1 MAAHG
6 AAAAGP
12 ASSRGA
18 DVAIG
23 ALAALI
29 YVGEYL
35 GQGAIANKAFNTGS
49 VTALATAAFGTL
61 LTLWLSARR
70 NPLAGP
76 RFLSVVC
83 YAAILDYALTM
94 PALKG
99 GGALLA
105 FAVASLSLSAS
116 GLWLILACRFGW
128 EGRLRALM
136 SLPALGALAFIV
148 ATTTISGQL
157 TGLNACGTGLAWPAL
172 AVAATVVCVAFG
184 MKYSLRPGSM
194 AHRARL
200 CVALVFGALVYFA
213 WRAAAPTPALCGA
226 ISQIQG
232 GGLRDALMGA
242 WRWPAQALPALAHA
256 EVLLT
261 LLAGSLVLALLCL
274 IDTVSAASSLASDEG
289 RPDADTSRDLLATG
303 VGNLVGGL
311 LGLLPISL
319 SLSRSR
325 TVAEL
330 RPASGRLPAFS
341 HAAVLLLLLV
351 LLVPLQWPL
360 LDYLPKAAIAGALI
374 VVSIEMIDEKSVLLW
389 RAGLGET
396 QARTT
401 LAAAV
406 WVFALALGVAVL
418 VAVGP
423 QSKLAVSAG
432 FGVAIACSLAGLLPA
447 PSHATPANTP
457 LGGRLHFL
465 NIGRRLREWKKT
477 AGTHSIDLSQ
487 TTHLDF
493 SAACALADMARGMAG
508 PHAATP
514 FLFGPDTGTQVR
526 QMLQICYPQAFA
538 PEPS

>member
-1 MAAHG
+1 MAAHS
-6 AAAAGP
+6 AAAGP
-12 ASSRGA
+12 VSIRGA

-61 LTLWLSARR
+61 LTPWLSARR

-83 YAAILDYALTM
+83 YAAILDYAL
-94 PALKG
+94 ALPVLKV

-105 FAVASLSLSAS
+105 FAIASLCLSAS
-116 GLWLILACRFGW
+116 GVWLILACRFGW

-172 AVAATVVCVAFG
+172 AVAATVICVAFG

-289 RPDADTSRDLLATG
+289 RPDADTSRELAG
-303 VGNLVGGL
+303 HGRGQPSRRLARVVAHLAVAVAQPHGG
-311 LGLLPISL
+311 
-319 SLSRSR
+319 R
-325 TVAEL
+325 
-330 RPASGRLPAFS
+330 
-341 HAAVLLLLLV
+341 
-351 LLVPLQWPL
+351 
-360 LDYLPKAAIAGALI
+360 
-374 VVSIEMIDEKSVLLW
+374 
-389 RAGLGET
+389 
-396 QARTT
+396 
-401 LAAAV
+401 AAACQRAPARV
-406 WVFALALGVAVL
+406 LA
-418 VAVGP
+418 
-423 QSKLAVSAG
+423 
-432 FGVAIACSLAGLLPA
+432 
-447 PSHATPANTP
+447 
-457 LGGRLHFL
+457 
-465 NIGRRLREWKKT
+465 RRR
-477 AGTHSIDLSQ
+477 A
-487 TTHLDF
+487 
-493 SAACALADMARGMAG
+493 
-508 PHAATP
+508 AATP
-514 FLFGPDTGTQVR
+514 GAAGAIAVATAGLSAQGGHRWRADRGVDR
-526 QMLQICYPQAFA
+526 DDR
-538 PEPS
+538 

>member
-1 MAAHG
+1 MAAPG

-29 YVGEYL
+29 YLGEYL

-83 YAAILDYALTM
+83 YAAILDYALAV

-105 FAVASLSLSAS
+105 FAVASLCLSAS

-157 TGLNACGTGLAWPAL
+157 TGLNACDTGLAWPAL

-194 AHRARL
+194 PHRARL
-200 CVALVFGALVYFA
+200 CVALLFGALMYFG
-213 WRAAAPTPALCGA
+213 WRAVAPTPALCGA

-261 LLAGSLVLALLCL
+261 LLAGSVVLALLCL

-423 QSKLAVSAG
+423 QSRLAVSVG

-447 PSHATPANTP
+447 PPHATPASTP

-465 NIGRRLREWKKT
+465 NIGRRLRKWQQT
-477 AGTHSIDLSQ
+477 AGTHSIDLSH
-487 TTHLDF
+487 TTHVDF

-514 FLFGPDTGTQVR
+514 FLFGPGTGTQVM
-526 QMLQICYPQAFA
+526 QMLRICYPQAFA

>member
-1 MAAHG
+1 M
-6 AAAAGP
+6 
-12 ASSRGA
+12 
-18 DVAIG
+18 
-23 ALAALI
+23 
-29 YVGEYL
+29 
-35 GQGAIANKAFNTGS
+35 
-49 VTALATAAFGTL
+49 
-61 LTLWLSARR
+61 
-70 NPLAGP
+70 
-76 RFLSVVC
+76 
-83 YAAILDYALTM
+83 
-94 PALKG
+94 
-99 GGALLA
+99 
-105 FAVASLSLSAS
+105 
-116 GLWLILACRFGW
+116 
-128 EGRLRALM
+128 
-136 SLPALGALAFIV
+136 
-148 ATTTISGQL
+148 
-157 TGLNACGTGLAWPAL
+157 
-172 AVAATVVCVAFG
+172 CVAFG

-330 RPASGRLPAFS
+330 RPSSGRLPAFS

-447 PSHATPANTP
+447 PSHATPASTP

-465 NIGRRLREWKKT
+465 NIGRRLREWKQT

-514 FLFGPDTGTQVR
+514 FLFGPDTGMQVI
-526 QMLQICYPQAFA
+526 QMLRICYPQAFA